1 MCRLLQS
8 LLVLKGLIMLCILV
22 DFPIYVYIDTK
33 SKGLPILYFKGSQV
47 DASKL
52 WCISVPEDRFNLC
65 KQCRCCISSCFS
77 LFAKVPVWEGGRI
90 QRVEMGDSTKTSVI
104 GFTEIYLKFLETMRV

>member
-52 WCISVPEDRFNLC
+52 WCISVPEDCFNLANSADAAFHLTFHC
-65 KQCRCCISSCFS
+65 LPKYPFGRGAVYKGLKWATPRKLLS
-77 LFAKVPVWEGGRI
+77 LGL
-90 QRVEMGDSTKTSVI
+90 
-104 GFTEIYLKFLETMRV
+104 LKYI